1 MILVPAELSERL
13 QPQQSKVIGSRGVS
27 RTLDGEMSDIL
38 SDKKLSDESKWRKY
52 SAALNRYMHFVNEN
66 RKPLELPIISSSIH
80 RVEEEQEKEEHSPN
94 AVDSI
99 RNTLLA
105 VIPKKFINS
114 ATIIYDQLSLP
125 HARSIISW
133 DENGLVSVSGTP
145 LAGSNI
151 IDLVSDLTRFRKSFN
166 PEGWQTFATALAE
179 LHLPADL
186 IGNKKYETIIRGQS
200 GAGSTPPWSAPHRPA
215 PPRTAPRHPAP
226 PRTAPHRPARRP
238 APRHS
243 SPGRPSPRH
252 SAAGRSAPRP
262 LALKTRQVKRSKA
275 ALSVKKLKNATRRSA
290 AGASFV
296 KWSKFRF

>member
-66 RKPLELPIISSSIH
+66 RKPLELPIISSSSIQ
-80 RVEEEQEKEEHSPN
+80 RVEGEQEKEEHSHN

-200 GAGSTPPWSAPHRPA
+200 GAGSTPPRSAPHRPA
-215 PPRTAPRHPAP
+215 PPRA
-226 PRTAPHRPARRP
+226 APHRPAP
-238 APRHS
+238 P
-243 SPGRPSPRH
+243 SPPPRPSPFITWPPVPSPFSSRPVR
-252 SAAGRSAPRP
+252 SSPPCTQNAAG
-262 LALKTRQVKRSKA
+262 KA
-275 ALSVKKLKNATRRSA
+275 
-290 AGASFV
+290 
-296 KWSKFRF
+296 